1 MPRPAVGRRTD
12 SLFDNRYRYDYIY
25 PRGRSGETLRAY
37 DTQDG
42 DRPVVIKRPAPQD
55 APPMRAGQEV
65 SILNEKRALERLAG
79 HAVLC
84 ELLNVGTFRASGQEY
99 TYIVVELAE
108 GKTVEDYVLE
118 LSAQGA
124 RLPELEIYTILDGFL
139 DLLQAAHERKI
150 VYNDADAKH
159 LFWDRQHYKLKVIDW
174 GNAVFLDGDAPIV
187 DKSADAFQVGELLHF
202 VLTGGKRLEIDRRS
216 GERET
221 YANLSDEIPPRV
233 KSIISKA
240 TAAEPHSRYQDIA
253 QLRRDLADVRRPI
266 EKTRDQILDRVRKT
280 LPNATSQ
287 DQFGELAA
295 MLRDAEKQDPG
306 NPTVHALLS
315 EVDARLRQLSIQGD
329 LDAAR
334 IYLESGNMR
343 RAIDLLEEIGAH
355 VGNLEDQPLLRYLL
369 EAARQLEQLPLS
381 RPPAG
386 LAPALDALYR
396 GDMPGAGRALVITPE
411 TRIDAKEQQLLLA
424 EKLTQLVP
432 GVVLLRPHLARVDQ
446 LLNSANRAGD
456 RAILMRL
463 TSTLD
468 AAVERGVQP
477 LRRVYLNLFDT
488 LSGFAERLDG
498 DARQSCERAERAA
511 GDIADLLEIV
521 GANVLSDPSRA
532 RNALRQAAAIDPA
545 NPAFDALQQYLSG
558 FQAELDTI
566 ADARPGGEI
575 GRWLTETRERMTLFV
590 QDVPDPQIRD
600 MIARLDA
607 AANELTAA
615 NAAFASGGKRPA
627 VEAYRR
633 ALEAISPINEAVARW
648 FSEHA
653 RQIEDA
659 RFAEA
664 LHPDANFGKALSDGW
679 DAWDKGRNGD
689 AQSQGGRALEL
700 ARTPGDRAAAEKLIR
715 VAELTNT
722 WLSNNGIGD
731 KELTEQTENTLIDLL
746 TPDEIAIQRKFSE
759 QMPTRAVYLK
769 AMSRGLVE
777 PMRDASSA
785 AVRILKMHFT
795 LRGVAALIEE
805 QPEEAEF
812 WKEAA
817 SRTLPNARMHPAFIA
832 LDNGMTRRVLLA
844 QVATALNAVN
854 SLESLPAA
862 RAAIRQPLVQAQVDP
877 AEAAIRNIDDA
888 IKKWQDGDFRSAHSL
903 LDSAYEKAQQ
913 AEYQIGKPLDAFK
926 NWLSGLN
933 TTAESL
939 QQARRVIEQAALIPQ
954 DLPDPAVNDAH
965 TNLFNKTRALLGEDY
980 AAVLRNWRDT
990 YTNILDLY
998 TDERFTKPEKLRLL
1012 ENQLGALLIEKHP
1025 AFPIYRHWNTV
1036 IRSLPDPEPK
1046 YSYTPTQS
1054 ASSYEGDGTVGFVE
1068 ETVKPNRV
1076 IVSHQQE
1083 TTPPTII
1090 EPARIERQSVMDNDA
1105 PIEPEPFIRTGSR
1118 RSPAP
1123 APRLPW
1129 VALLLAASV
1138 ILIAIVA
1145 AVVVISGRDGAGAG
1159 GIQLTLPATPTVAEN
1174 VGISTEIPT
1183 DAATNT
1189 PAFTDTPAAS
1199 ETPRPTDTPAPTS
1212 TPAVS
1217 DTPALVPTETR
1228 PFATL
1233 PPFESPVPLP
1243 PTVAPTNP
1251 PAGATSAVTIP
1262 TRGAATPLPP
1272 GLNVTG
1278 VASATLPADAAA
1290 GEYDLLADMSIVST
1304 DVYTWPLDLFS
1315 PDTAEGGWKLGT
1327 SNTRGGNVNQFVRI
1341 GPNTLATLYGVNA
1354 SRQVTGVEATFELV
1368 SYNRSLAP
1376 IGQVYFGLGFEAPA
1390 GQQSAYAQVAVAQSQ
1405 TLAAALSTKINGRLN
1420 FRSSKPGS
1428 PIKVTLSAQRNKDR
1442 TVSLFADGQ
1451 LLGTT
1456 TAVYGPAT
1464 SVNIVLYTSAPT
1476 VLVNVSA
1483 LKVKIG

>member
-1 MPRPAVGRRTD
+1 MPRPTVGRRTD

-42 DRPVVIKRPAPQD
+42 DRPVVVKRPAPQD

-79 HAVLC
+79 HPVLS
-84 ELLNVGTFRASGQEY
+84 ELLHVGTFRASGQEY
-99 TYIVVELAE
+99 TYMVIELAE

-124 RLPELEIYTILDGFL
+124 RLPELEVYTILDAFL
-139 DLLQAAHERKI
+139 DLLQTAHERKI
-150 VYNDADAKH
+150 VYNDVDAKH
-159 LFWDRQHYKLKVIDW
+159 LFWDRANYRLKVIDW

-202 VLTGGKRLEIDRRS
+202 ILTGGKRLEIDRRS
-216 GERET
+216 GEN
-221 YANLSDEIPPRV
+221 YSNISDEIPPRV
-233 KSIISKA
+233 KTIISKA
-240 TAAEPHSRYQDIA
+240 TAADPNSRYQDIG
-253 QLRRDLADVRRPI
+253 QLRRDLADVRRPM

-315 EVDARLRQLSIQGD
+315 EVDSRLRQLSIQGD

-343 RAIDLLEEIGAH
+343 RAIELLEEVQAH
-355 VGNLEDQPLLRYLL
+355 VGNVEDQPLLRYLL

-386 LAPALDALYR
+386 LAPALDALYK
-396 GDMPGAGRALVITPE
+396 GDMAGAGRALVITQE
-411 TRIDAKEQQLLLA
+411 TRIEAKDQQLLLA
-424 EKLTQLVP
+424 ERLTQIVP

-446 LLNSANRAGD
+446 KLNTANRSGD

-463 TSTLD
+463 TSALD
-468 AAVERGVQP
+468 NAVERGVQP

-498 DARQSCERAERAA
+498 EMRESCERAERAA

-521 GANVLSDPSRA
+521 GTNVLSDPSRA

-545 NPAFDALQQYLSG
+545 NPAFDSVQSYLTG

-575 GRWLTETRERMTLFV
+575 GRWLVETRERLALFV
-590 QDVPDPQIRD
+590 QDVPDPQIKE
-600 MIARLDA
+600 MITRLDA
-607 AANELTAA
+607 AAGEMVTA

-627 VEAYRR
+627 AEAYQR
-633 ALEAISPINEAVARW
+633 ALDAVGPLNDAVARW
-648 FSEHA
+648 FSEHVK
-653 RQIEDA
+653 QIEDA

-664 LHPDANFGKALSDGW
+664 LHPDANFGKALGDGW

-689 AQSQGGRALEL
+689 AQAQGQRALEL
-700 ARTPGDRAAAEKLIR
+700 ARTPGDRAAAEKLVR
-715 VAELTNT
+715 VAELTNA
-722 WLSNNGIGD
+722 WLSGNGIAD
-731 KELTEQTENTLIDLL
+731 KALTEQTENDLIALL
-746 TPDEIAIQRKFSE
+746 TPDEITIQRKFSE

-795 LRGVAALIEE
+795 LRGVAALIDE

-832 LDNGMTRRVLLA
+832 LDNGMTRRVLLSQA
-844 QVATALNAVN
+844 ANALNAIH
-854 SLESLPAA
+854 SLEDLPAA
-862 RAAIRQPLVQAQVDP
+862 RNAIRQPLVQAQVDP
-877 AEAAIRNIDDA
+877 AEAALRSIDDA
-888 IKKWQDGDFRSAHSL
+888 IKKWQDGDFRTAHSL

-913 AEYQIGKPLDAFK
+913 AEYQIGKPLDSFK

-939 QQARRVIEQAALIPQ
+939 QQSRRVIEQAALIPQ
-954 DLPDPAVNDAH
+954 DLPDPGVMDAH
-965 TNLFNKTRALLGEDY
+965 AQLFNKTRALLGEDY
-980 AAVLRNWRDT
+980 AAVLRGWRDT

-998 TDERFTKPEKLRLL
+998 TDERFTKPEKMRLL
-1012 ENQLGALLIEKHP
+1012 EGQMGALLIEKHP
-1025 AFPIYRHWNTV
+1025 AFPIYRHWQTV

-1054 ASSYEGDGTVGFVE
+1054 ASTYETDEAEPIGFVE

-1083 TTPPTII
+1083 TVPPPII
-1090 EPARIERQSVMDNDA
+1090 EAANIE

-1118 RSPAP
+1118 NT

-1129 VALLLAASV
+1129 VAVIIAAGVILLA
-1138 ILIAIVA
+1138 LVA
-1145 AVVVISGRDGAGAG
+1145 AVVIIGGRPPNGSNL
-1159 GIQLTLPATPTVAEN
+1159 QLTLPATATLQIIDPTA
-1174 VGISTEIPT
+1174 TTIPT
-1183 DAATNT
+1183 DAPTNTVAFTNT
-1189 PAFTDTPAAS
+1189 PVATPTIPPTN
-1199 ETPRPTDTPAPTS
+1199 TPNPPTGTPTS
-1212 TPAVS
+1212 VNS
-1217 DTPALVPTETR
+1217 GLVPTETR

-1233 PPFESPVPLP
+1233 PIETPLP
-1243 PTVAPTNP
+1243 VIPTIAATNRP
-1251 PAGATSAVTIP
+1251 PATSAVVIP
-1262 TRGAATPLPP
+1262 TKAPTSLPP

-1278 VASATLPADAAA
+1278 VATTTLPADVAP
-1290 GEYDLLADMSIVST
+1290 GEYDLLGDLNHVST
-1304 DVYTWPLDLFS
+1304 DAYTWPLDLFS
-1315 PDTAEGGWKLGT
+1315 PDPAEGGWKLGT
-1327 SNTRGGNVNQFVRI
+1327 ANTKGGNVNQFVRI
-1341 GPNTLATLYGVNA
+1341 GPNTLAALYGTNA
-1354 SRQVTGVEATFELV
+1354 SRQVRGIEATLELT
-1368 SYNRSLAP
+1368 SYNRALAP

-1405 TLAAALSTKINGRLN
+1405 TLAAALSTKINGRLT
-1420 FRSSKPGS
+1420 FRTNKPGS
-1428 PIKVTLSAQRNKDR
+1428 PIKITLSAKRNADR

-1451 LLGTT
+1451 SLGTT
-1456 TAVYGPAT
+1456 GAVYGPAT

-1476 VLVNVSA
+1476 VIINVSS
-1483 LKVKIG
+1483 LKVTIG